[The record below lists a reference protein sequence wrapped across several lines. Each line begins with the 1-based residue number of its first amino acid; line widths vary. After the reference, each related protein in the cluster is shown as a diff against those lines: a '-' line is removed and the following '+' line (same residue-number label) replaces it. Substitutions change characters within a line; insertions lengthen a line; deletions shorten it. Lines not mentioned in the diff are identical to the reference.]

1 MGFHSQA
8 FNFPNCSS
16 KGLNLPFAFFASDLH
31 LREIEKKC
39 SPSSLPP
46 WRKEKKGRQEELLWA
61 AAALGLFPRTQP
73 PFGFLPAISL
83 GWLEKLCQL
92 QGLPHP
98 WGMGETECSNRQDQS
113 QRLIYPKDQ
122 FPGSVLMVK

>member
-8 FNFPNCSS
+8 FNFPDCSS

-98 WGMGETECSNRQDQS
+98 WGMGET
-113 QRLIYPKDQ
+113 
-122 FPGSVLMVK
+122 GSVRTGRTNPKGCYIPRISSLVQFLW